1 MKYIKW
7 NVDAIYLDFAKA
19 FDKVPHQCLLLTL
32 WAHGFWTPWT
42 VGLTTWILRTSR
54 HPCSEHPLRSLS
66 HWRTWFSWWSP
77 SADSERHAAINHNSP
92 GSVWSPCGYWQLL
105 RDWRSNVYHVCFH
118 HKEMNSLDIHFEHTT
133 SHLHDKVN
141 ILYIGHCGWISLDK
155 HHIVSTLC
163 DFSKCATRCS
173 SLLKQSEQCQLQYSF
188 ASVWIQTWYF
198 SSMSILNSIP

>member
-1 MKYIKW
+1 MVSGLREQLVW
-7 NVDAIYLDFAKA
+7 QHEFSVHQG
-19 FDKVPHQCLLLTL
+19 VPVQSIHWEAWVTEEHVS
-32 WAHGFWTPWT
+32 ADE
-42 VGLTTWILRTSR
+42 V
-54 HPCSEHPLRSLS
+54 HPIHRSWLMD
-66 HWRTWFSWWSP
+66 
-77 SADSERHAAINHNSP
+77 ADSERHSAINHNSP

-105 RDWRSNVYHVCFH
+105 RDWRSNVYYVCFH
-118 HKEMNSLDIHFEHTT
+118 HKEMNGLDIHFEHTT